1 MRPVTVGCVPEAAVY
16 GPPSVQ
22 QTLGGLPVVA
32 SFLDQL
38 GVAAI
43 IDGLCPI
50 RDVALATHGQVIEA
64 MIASRLTSP
73 TPLVRVIDWA
83 REWAAGHCFGIAP
96 EVLNDDRPGRA
107 LDAIAP
113 ELDQIAGIVGI
124 AAIQQFGLDVSRV
137 HWDMTS
143 ISLYGAY
150 PEVDQEYATPKFGHP
165 KDRRRDLKQI
175 QTGIGTSADGGI
187 PIFHRACDGGAA
199 EVSQVT
205 GAMTALQEIAGERTF
220 LLAGD
225 SKLISCPNVRDMA
238 GAKVTF
244 IGPAPKQH
252 VPAAVLAACD
262 IQAAAEVACT
272 ALRDTRKPLDDRG
285 TWRAYEDTMVLR
297 PPRGTKGPGITVR
310 RVFVHSTAR
319 AGAAGIARAR
329 KPGRARDDLDRLTR
343 GLGSRHYPGEAAV
356 RGRLAVIGK
365 TRRVTGYLTT
375 TIGTDPGTGKPALQW
390 AWDQAALKAESAT
403 DGWYALLTNLDPAE
417 AGTASVLLRFKGQEA
432 SERRYGN
439 YKGPLAVAPM
449 FLQHNRRI
457 AALITV
463 ICLAL
468 LVFSLA
474 GRQVRAQIAPA
485 ANIPGLY
492 ADRPARPTG
501 WLIFAAMAGLRLI
514 PAAADRPAV
523 ISRPRPLQQRLLDLL
538 DVDPLRPP

>member
-64 MIASRLTSP
+64 MIANRLTSP

-83 REWAAGHCFGIAP
+83 REWAVEHCFGIAP
-96 EVLNDDRPGRA
+96 EVLNDDRLGRA

-113 ELDQIAGIVGI
+113 ELDQIAGTVGI

-143 ISLYGAY
+143 ISLYGAC
-150 PEVDQEYATPKFGHP
+150 PEADQEYATPKFGHP

-220 LLAGD
+220 LLVGD
-225 SKLISCPNVRDMA
+225 SKLISYPNVRDMA

-252 VPAAVLAACD
+252 VPAAVLAACN
-262 IQAAAEVACT
+262 IEAAAEVAYT

-297 PPRGTKGPGITVR
+297 PPRGTKGPDITVR

-319 AGAAGIARAR
+319 AGAAKIARVR
-329 KPGRARDDLDRLTR
+329 KLDRAREDLDRLTR
-343 GLGSRHYPGEAAV
+343 GLGSRHYPDEAAV
-356 RGRLAVIGK
+356 RNRLAVIGK
-365 TRRVTGYLTT
+365 TRRVAGYLTT
-375 TIGTDPGTGKPALQW
+375 TTGTDPSTGKPTLQW
-390 AWDQAALKAESAT
+390 AYDQAALEAESAT

-417 AGTASVLLRFKGQEA
+417 ADTPGVLLRFKGQEA

-468 LVFSLA
+468 LVFSLVE
-474 GRQVRAQIAPA
+474 RQVRAQIAPA
-485 ANIPGLY
+485 AKIPGLY
-492 ADRPARPTG
+492 ADRPARPSG

-523 ISRPRPLQQRLLDLL
+523 IPRPTPLQQRLLDLL

>member
-1 MRPVTVGCVPEAAVY
+1 MPEAAVY

-22 QTLGGLPVVA
+22 RTLGGLPVVA

-73 TPLVRVIDWA
+73 TPLVRIIDWA
-83 REWAAGHCFGIAP
+83 REWAVEHCFGIAP
-96 EVLNDDRPGRA
+96 EVLNDDRLGRA

-113 ELDQIAGIVGI
+113 ELDQIAGTVGI

-199 EVSQVT
+199 EVPQVT

-220 LLAGD
+220 LLVGD
-225 SKLISCPNVRDMA
+225 SKLISYPNVRDMA

-262 IQAAAEVACT
+262 IEAAAEVACT

-297 PPRGTKGPGITVR
+297 PPRGTKGPDITVR

-319 AGAAGIARAR
+319 AGAAKIARAR
-329 KPGRARDDLDRLTR
+329 KLDRAREDLDRLTR
-343 GLGSRHYPGEAAV
+343 GLGSRHYPDEAAV
-356 RGRLAVIGK
+356 RNRLAVIGK
-365 TRRVTGYLTT
+365 TRRVADYLTT
-375 TIGTDPGTGKPALQW
+375 TTGTDPGTGKPTLQW
-390 AWDQAALKAESAT
+390 AYDQAALEAESAT

-417 AGTASVLLRFKGQEA
+417 ASTASALLRFKGQEA

-468 LVFSLA
+468 LVFSLVE
-474 GRQVRAQIAPA
+474 RQVRAQIAPA
-485 ANIPGLY
+485 AKLPGLY

-523 ISRPRPLQQRLLDLL
+523 IPRPTPLQKRLLELL

>member
-1 MRPVTVGCVPEAAVY
+1 MWPVTVGRVPEAAVY

-64 MIASRLTSP
+64 MIANRLTSP

-83 REWAAGHCFGIAP
+83 REWAVEHCFGIAP
-96 EVLNDDRPGRA
+96 EVLNDDRLGRA

-113 ELDQIAGIVGI
+113 ELDQIVGTVGI

-150 PEVDQEYATPKFGHP
+150 PQVDQEYATPKFGHP
-165 KDRRRDLKQI
+165 KDRRQDLKQI

-187 PIFHRACDGGAA
+187 PIFHRAYDGGAA

-220 LLAGD
+220 LLVGD
-225 SKLISCPNVRDMA
+225 SKLISYPNVRDMA

-262 IQAAAEVACT
+262 IEAAAEVAYI

-285 TWRAYEDTMVLR
+285 IWRAYEDTMVLR
-297 PPRGTKGPGITVR
+297 PPRGTKGPDITVR

-319 AGAAGIARAR
+319 AGAAKIARAR
-329 KPGRARDDLDRLTR
+329 KLDRARDDLDRLTR
-343 GLGSRHYPGEAAV
+343 GLGSRHYPDEAAV
-356 RGRLAVIGK
+356 RNRLAVIGK
-365 TRRVTGYLTT
+365 TRRVADYLTT
-375 TIGTDPGTGKPALQW
+375 TIGTDAGTGKPTLQW
-390 AWDQAALKAESAT
+390 AYDQAALEAESAT

-417 AGTASVLLRFKGQEA
+417 ADTASVLLRFKGQEA

-468 LVFSLA
+468 LVFSLVE
-474 GRQVRAQIAPA
+474 RQVRAQIAPA
-485 ANIPGLY
+485 AKIPGLY

-501 WLIFAAMAGLRLI
+501 WLIFAAIAGLRLI
-514 PAAADRPAV
+514 PAAADRPPV
-523 ISRPRPLQQRLLDLL
+523 IPRPTPLQQRLLELL